1 MRNRWRYEIV
11 AFRRA
16 SGRAWSEVERIAR
29 LQWTRPFPTSESIA
43 MSSPRSASRSW
54 LHLLAPSLLIAC
66 RSLIADPLPPPGMA
80 VHGPNTPATLLPA
93 TTTEV
98 EIDVAG
104 MVAHARVRQR
114 FINPGDDF
122 LEGQYRLPMPADSAV
137 FAMRIELDGRLIE
150 GEIRERE
157 AARIEYEAAKSAGM
171 ATALV
176 ERQAVDVFSTR
187 VANIPPKSEVSI
199 EIEYFQSV
207 GYRNGQFELVFP
219 LTLRPRYGSTAAH
232 DLSAALDASEPAA
245 TTAGQTLPAR
255 IEVRLAAGI
264 PILPPK
270 SASHIIQV
278 QRKGQVFQILT
289 RDERIA
295 ADRDFVL
302 NWTALSNTAS
312 QAASFVEDIDGQRY
326 LSLMLVPPT
335 QAGPRLP
342 RELILVLDSS
352 GSMMGAA
359 WDGAQK
365 AADFALIQLK
375 PGDYFNVIDFDST
388 ASALSPMSLPMNAQ
402 TIATAREFVATRSAD
417 GGTEI
422 ASALDLALSL
432 PPINTHVRQVV
443 FITDGAVGN
452 EEDIYRHIA
461 ARNSE
466 ARLFMVGIGNAPHR
480 AFLRR
485 CAELGR
491 GFAEIIESADAV
503 DVPLQAMFRRIDAP
517 VLTRIEVEW
526 PDSAEAW
533 PKQFPDLY
541 AGEPLWLTS
550 RMRIGD
556 AAREEVKVSA
566 QGRSAKFT
574 KTMPIKQATP
584 AIGIAKIWARRK
596 IQALED
602 ELNLGANEDE
612 VRTQVLATALEH
624 RLLSRYTSFVA
635 VEKIIRRQDGYDLDK
650 ASLDKADFANP
661 APADAEGFA
670 QTALGWRAL
679 LLLGMLLM
687 ALASVTLLRT
697 RA

>member
-1 MRNRWRYEIV
+1 MP
-11 AFRRA
+11 AA
-16 SGRAWSEVERIAR
+16 
-29 LQWTRPFPTSESIA
+29 
-43 MSSPRSASRSW
+43 RSASRSV
-54 LHLLAPSLLIAC
+54 LSRTGFSLIGLLFIGPSLLLA
-66 RSLIADPLPPPGMA
+66 SVPLAAQTLPTPGMA
-80 VHGPNTPATLLPA
+80 VRGPNTAAMVLPA

-176 ERQAVDVFSTR
+176 ERQAVDMFSTR

-207 GYRNGQFELVFP
+207 GYRDGRFELVFP
-219 LTLRPRYGSTAAH
+219 LTLRPRYGSTATN
-232 DLSAALDASEPAA
+232 DLSAALDAAEPAA
-245 TTAGQTLPAR
+245 TTSGLTLPAR
-255 IEVRLAAGI
+255 IEIHLAAGI
-264 PILPPK
+264 PIQAPQ
-270 SASHIIQV
+270 SASHAILV
-278 QRKGQVFQILT
+278 QRKGKAFQILT
-289 RDERIA
+289 REERVA

-302 NWTALSNTAS
+302 HWTPQSNVAA
-312 QAASFVEDIDGQRY
+312 QAASFVEEINGERY

-359 WDGAQK
+359 WNGAQK
-365 AADFALIQLK
+365 AADFALTQIA
-375 PGDYFNVIDFDST
+375 PGDFFNVVDFDST

-422 ASALDLALSL
+422 AGALDLALSF

-452 EEDIYRHIA
+452 EEEIYRHIA
-461 ARNSE
+461 AGNTD

-485 CAELGR
+485 SAELGR

-503 DVPLQAMFRRIDAP
+503 DVPLQALFQRIDAP

-550 RMRIGD
+550 RMKIGN
-556 AAREEVKVSA
+556 AARQEVKVSA
-566 QGRSAKFT
+566 QGLSAKFA
-574 KTMPIKQATP
+574 KGMPIKQATP
-584 AIGIAKIWARRK
+584 AVGIAKIWARRK

-602 ELNLGANEDE
+602 ELNLGANEE
-612 VRTQVLATALEH
+612 NVRTQVLATALEH

-635 VEKIIRRQDGYDLDK
+635 VEKIVRRQEGDAQG
-650 ASLDKADFANP
+650 KADFANP
-661 APADAEGFA
+661 TPADAEGFA

-679 LLLGMLLM
+679 LLLGLLM
-687 ALASVTLLRT
+687 MMLASVTLLRT